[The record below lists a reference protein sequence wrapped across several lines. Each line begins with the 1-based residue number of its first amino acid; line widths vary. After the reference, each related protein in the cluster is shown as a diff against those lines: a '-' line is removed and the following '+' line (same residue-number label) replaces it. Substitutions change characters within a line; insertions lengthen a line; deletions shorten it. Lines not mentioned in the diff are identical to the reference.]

1 MAIEQ
6 FELYGEAAIR
16 VQNEELEF
24 TLVPAWGSNLL
35 SLRVLGKDLELLRF
49 PESQE
54 LYKADPFMYGMP
66 ILFPPNRIA
75 DGNFEFNGKK
85 YSFNI
90 NDPAEHNHTHGLLF
104 DAPWK
109 LLRAEDEGNRIVVK
123 TFIHSDEHEEIMAQF
138 PHPFTVHMEY
148 ILEKSTLTIEA
159 TIRNRD
165 TIPFPWGL
173 GYHTTF
179 NYPFSASGDLALCQF
194 ALNADKQWVLDE
206 RFLPTGE
213 LVDIPYLE
221 QLRQGKSLVGHALDD
236 AFQTAKTGVNEAVLT
251 DLNSSIRVVYS
262 ADEQFKHWV
271 IYNHDS
277 KQGYL
282 CPEPYTWITNAPN
295 LQLPEE
301 LTGFRVLQPGE
312 QVKTTT
318 RIRIEEV
325 V

>member
-6 FELYGEAAIR
+6 FDLYGETAIR
-16 VQNEELEF
+16 VQNEEMEF
-24 TLVPAWGSNLL
+24 ILVPAWGSNLL
-35 SLRVLGKDLELLRF
+35 SLRLKSKNLELLRF
-49 PESQE
+49 PKSRE
-54 LYKADPFMYGMP
+54 LYQADPILYGLP

-75 DGNFEFNGKK
+75 DGTFDFNGKK
-85 YSFNI
+85 YCFNI
-90 NDPAEHNHTHGLLF
+90 NDPLEHNHTHGLLF
-104 DAPWK
+104 DAPWTF
-109 LLRAEDEGNRIVVK
+109 LRAEAEGERIVLE
-123 TFIHSDEHEEIMAQF
+123 TIIHSEEHEEIMAQF
-138 PHPFTVHMEY
+138 PHLFTVHMHY
-148 ILEKSTLTIEA
+148 ILEQTTLTIEA
-159 TIRNRD
+159 TISSRD
-165 TIPFPWGL
+165 TAPFPWGL

-179 NYPFSASGDLALCQF
+179 NYPFNGSGDHSLCRF
-194 ALNADKQWVLDE
+194 SLNADKQWVLDE

-221 QLRQGKSLVGHALDD
+221 QLQEGKSLVGHALDD
-236 AFQTAKTGVNEAVLT
+236 AFQTAKTGANEAVLT
-251 DLNSSIRVVYS
+251 DRGSGICVVYS
-262 ADEQFKHWV
+262 GDEYFKHWV
-271 IYNHDS
+271 IYNDDS

-318 RIRIEEV
+318 RIVIEEV

>member
-6 FELYGEAAIR
+6 FELYGETAIR
-16 VQNEELEF
+16 VQNEELAF

-35 SLRVLGKDLELLRF
+35 SLRLKNKDLELLRF
-49 PESQE
+49 PENQE
-54 LYKADPFMYGMP
+54 SYKADPILYGLP

-75 DGNFEFNGKK
+75 DGKFVFNGRD
-85 YSFNI
+85 YQFDI
-90 NDPAEHNHTHGLLF
+90 NDAAEHNHTHGLLF

-109 LLRAEDEGNRIVVK
+109 LLRAEAEGERIVLE
-123 TFIHSDEHEEIMAQF
+123 TIIHSDEHEAILARF
-138 PHPFTVHMEY
+138 PHSFSVQMSY
-148 ILEKSTLTIEA
+148 ILERATLTIKA
-159 TIRNRD
+159 TISSRD
-165 TIPFPWGL
+165 AAPFPWGL

-179 NYPFSASGDLALCQF
+179 NYPFDPSGDLAQCRF
-194 ALNADKQWVLDE
+194 SLNADKQWLLDE

-221 QLRQGKSLVGHALDD
+221 ELREGKSLVEHALDD
-236 AFQTAKTGVNEAVLT
+236 AFQTAGTGANEAVLT
-251 DLNSSIRVVYS
+251 DLNSGIRVVYS

-271 IYNHDS
+271 VYNHDAR
-277 KQGYL
+277 QGYL

-295 LQLPEE
+295 LQLPQE

-312 QVKTTT
+312 QVTTTT

-325 V
+325 I